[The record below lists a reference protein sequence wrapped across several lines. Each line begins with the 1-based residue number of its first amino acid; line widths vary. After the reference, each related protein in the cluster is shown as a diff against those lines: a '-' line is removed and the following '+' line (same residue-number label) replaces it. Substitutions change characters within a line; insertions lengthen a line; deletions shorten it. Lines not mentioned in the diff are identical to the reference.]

1 MRLYQCY
8 ATRNACYQAGQ
19 TIVPRGIMVHSTGAN
34 NPYLRR
40 YVQPDDGRLG
50 ENTNGNHF
58 NVPLP
63 GGRQVCVHAFIGRL
77 ADGTI
82 ATYQTLPWTM
92 RGWHAGGSA
101 NNTHIGF
108 EICEDGLT
116 DAAYFAGVYREA
128 VELTAYL
135 CTQFGLTEQDVLC
148 HSEGYRRGIASNHA
162 DVMHW
167 FPRHGK
173 SMDHFRADVK
183 AVLLGGTGEKEE
195 LEMTKEELLSVA
207 GTGDQPS
214 AWAREATAW
223 AKENEII
230 NGDGEGN
237 YGWQQPITREAL
249 ATVLYNFQ
257 EYLGK

>member
-1 MRLYQCY
+1 
-8 ATRNACYQAGQ
+8 
-19 TIVPRGIMVHSTGAN
+19 
-34 NPYLRR
+34 
-40 YVQPDDGRLG
+40 
-50 ENTNGNHF
+50 
-58 NVPLP
+58 
-63 GGRQVCVHAFIGRL
+63 
-77 ADGTI
+77 
-82 ATYQTLPWTM
+82 M

-101 NNTHIGF
+101 NNPHLGF

-257 EYLGK
+257 NYLGK